1 VLLFRVEYT
10 PLLLFN
16 RNFIA
21 GETSGAERHRL
32 LSEFKT
38 RRDVRTIFF
47 SKVADNA
54 FDLPEANVLIQV
66 SSLGGSRRQEAQRLG
81 RILR

>member
-1 VLLFRVEYT
+1 MVFGDT
-10 PLLLFN
+10 P
-16 RNFIA
+16 
-21 GETSGAERHRL
+21 TKQRHEIIHR
-32 LSEFKT
+32 FKVQ
-38 RRDVRTIFF
+38 DDFRTIFF

-54 FDLPEANVLIQV
+54 FDLPEANVLIQI